1 MAGKILPDLMES
13 MNNQFSMKFLSQ
25 SLNPTSLIAWVADG
39 ESWAKSSFSSSVSTL
54 MVISL
59 LFERWLGLNF
69 EIGIS
74 LKIDYSSTPS
84 RRGESFP
91 PSPI

>member
-1 MAGKILPDLMES
+1 M
-13 MNNQFSMKFLSQ
+13 F
-25 SLNPTSLIAWVADG
+25 LNPISLIAWVADG

-69 EIGIS
+69 EMGIS